1 LVLKID
7 EMFTFVDESDKQ
19 LSLMATEAVG
29 SPPLSSSFGNVIPL
43 DLQDRHEPCLKLA
56 AHQRALLPSNALFS

>member
-29 SPPLSSSFGNVIPL
+29 SPPSFQQFWNVVPL

-56 AHQRALLPSNALFS
+56 AHQRALLPSSALFS